1 MDFEIKLIFLI
12 DLFFLLDQKVG
23 SGIPELKNRF
33 EKPSYGLW
41 RRKIKLSQIVTWYL
55 IFLNLETLDWKHEY
69 KKTELRNSEILII

>member
-1 MDFEIKLIFLI
+1 MTK
-12 DLFFLLDQKVG
+12 KSG

-41 RRKIKLSQIVTWYL
+41 RRKIELSQIVTSYL
-55 IFLNLETLDWKHEY
+55 IFLNLEALDWKDEY